1 MSCLF
6 YTYDGDGSNLEVSPP
21 VPGMTLEVWRPCLGS
36 LTPPGLSDRTYAVWW
51 MFHYVHVFR
60 NRDYGVLLARV
71 DGKVVHRAGLFP
83 PYFRFPFMARD
94 DLQIGD
100 VWTAPEY
107 RRRGIASCALRWA
120 MATCARPG
128 RRIWYVV
135 EDTNDA
141 SIRTAEALG
150 MRLVGTGERV
160 HRFGSSVLGAYV
172 ITITTNPVV
181 GSADE

>member
-6 YTYDGDGSNLEVSPP
+6 YACYGDGSNRAVSPS
-21 VPGMTLEVWRPCLGS
+21 VPGMTLELWRPCLRR
-36 LTPPGLSDRTYAVWW
+36 LTPPGLTDRTYAVWW
-51 MFHYVHVFR
+51 MFHYLHVFR
-60 NRDYGVLLARV
+60 NRDYGVLLAHV
-71 DGKVVHRAGLFP
+71 DGRVVHRAGLFP

-107 RRRGIASCALRWA
+107 RRRGIASYALRWA
-120 MATCARPG
+120 LATCARPG

-135 EDTNDA
+135 EETNDA

-150 MRLVGTGERV
+150 MQLVGAGERV
-160 HRFGSSVLGAYV
+160 HRFGSSFLGAFV
-172 ITITTNPVV
+172 ITTPAGPVV